1 MSMIFIDGDA
11 CPVKEEV
18 YRVAKRYQMSVTL
31 VANATMRVPTA
42 DWITLVVVKGQYEA
56 ADDWIVEQ
64 VAANDIVI
72 TADIPLASRCLEK
85 KAQVLDSRGGTF
97 SAESIGSALA
107 SRELMTQLRDLGTIT
122 GGPRP
127 FSKQDRSHFLQTLDQ
142 TIQKLRRKK

>member
-1 MSMIFIDGDA
+1 MIFVDGDA

-18 YRVAKRYQMSVTL
+18 YRVAKRYKLSVTL
-31 VANATMRVPTA
+31 VANAPMRVPTA
-42 DWITLVVVKGQYEA
+42 DWLTLVVVKGHYEA
-56 ADDWIVEQ
+56 ADDWIAEQ
-64 VAANDIVI
+64 VAGDDIVI

-85 KAQVLDSRGGTF
+85 QAHVLDSRGGKF

-122 GGPRP
+122 GGPPP
-127 FSKQDRSHFLQTLDQ
+127 FSKQDRSQFLQTLDQ